1 MSNDT
6 RILTE
11 QDEEAFWALMSR
23 PIRTVVLA
31 KDVLAAAS
39 AGTQNPPDCKTQ
51 PPER

>member
-11 QDEEAFWALMSR
+11 QDEEAFWTLMSR

-31 KDVLAAAS
+31 KDVLAS
-39 AGTQNPPDCKTQ
+39 TETHQNLTDCKTR